1 MQETEQSEKDMIG
14 SLLDED
20 ESKCSEF
27 RSSITKSQQHS
38 QSQSPVKSFKDLKE
52 AKEIPLLLDDA
63 GQQEFPSNDPNN
75 FYFTVQS
82 AFIQQRQH
90 SLSHEFHQYM
100 VPQPP
105 LYYPCQDGFF
115 SQKRTKKLQSSADSE
130 QTISQQCQDQYAS
143 LNIQQSF
150 IQGNDFQKDKIFK
163 ALIED
168 LPLLAKHKFGN
179 YVIQK
184 IIENSNQ
191 NIRTLIFEQLHPFII
206 EMCYDKF
213 GCRVIQRLLEF
224 IQNHQKIQL
233 IQSIKSQVLN
243 LIFDQCGNH
252 VIQKIIDLASDAEFI
267 IDIVTNNVDH
277 IVSHSYGCR
286 IAQKCL
292 EIFPNQK
299 LQQLYIS
306 LIPLCEK
313 LSFCQYGNYIVQ
325 HMINQGP
332 PKGLEVI
339 GKYIKARILEVS
351 QDKYASI
358 VAQKYITVAN
368 DDDIASICKILIND
382 YYPPMLLILINNQF
396 GNYVMQNFY
405 QKCNDKQKQSIQ
417 IQINKFEDHQFTQ
430 FGRHFLQFLARCHAC

>member
-14 SLLDED
+14 SLLDDDGSE
-20 ESKCSEF
+20 CSEF

-38 QSQSPVKSFKDLKE
+38 QSPVKSFKDV
-52 AKEIPLLLDDA
+52 KEIPIVNDEG
-63 GQQEFPSNDPNN
+63 GQQEFPSNDPKN

-105 LYYPCQDGFF
+105 IYYPYQDGYF
-115 SQKRTKKLQSSADSE
+115 SQKRTKRLQSSTDSE

-143 LNIQQSF
+143 LIIQQSF
-150 IQGNDFQKDKIFK
+150 IQGNDFQRDKIFK
-163 ALIED
+163 ALIDD
-168 LPLLAKHKFGN
+168 LPLLSKHKFGN

-191 NIRTLIFEQLHPFII
+191 NIRTLIFEQLQFKIL

-213 GCRVIQRLLEF
+213 GCRVIQKLLEY
-224 IQNHQKIQL
+224 IQNQQKIQL
-233 IQSIKSQVLN
+233 IQQIKGQVLN

-252 VIQKIIDLASDAEFI
+252 VIQKIIDLACDAEFL
-267 IDIVTNNVDH
+267 IDVVTNNVDY
-277 IVSHSYGCR
+277 IVSHPYGCR

-332 PKGLEVI
+332 PKGFEVI
-339 GKYIKARILEVS
+339 GKFIKTRILEVS
-351 QDKYASI
+351 QDKYASN
-358 VAQKYITVAN
+358 VAQKYITYAQE
-368 DDDIASICKILIND
+368 DDIANICKILMNNCV
-382 YYPPMLLILINNQF
+382 PPMLLILINNQF

-405 QKCNDKQKQSIQ
+405 QKCNDKQKEQIQ
-417 IQINKFEDHQFTQ
+417 IQINKYEDHQFTQ

>member
-20 ESKCSEF
+20 ESECSEF

-38 QSQSPVKSFKDLKE
+38 QSPIKSFKDVKDT
-52 AKEIPLLLDDA
+52 PLVLEDA

-75 FYFTVQS
+75 FYFTVQP

-90 SLSHEFHQYM
+90 SMSHEFHQYI
-100 VPQPP
+100 VSQPP
-105 LYYPCQDGFF
+105 IYYPYQDGYF
-115 SQKRTKKLQSSADSE
+115 SQKRTKRLQSSTDSE
-130 QTISQQCQDQYAS
+130 QTIAQQCQDQYAS
-143 LNIQQSF
+143 LIIQQSF
-150 IQGNDFQKDKIFK
+150 IQGNDFQRDKIFK
-163 ALIED
+163 ALIDD
-168 LPLLAKHKFGN
+168 LPLLSKHKFGN

-191 NIRTLIFEQLHPFII
+191 NIRNLIFEQLHPYII

-213 GCRVIQRLLEF
+213 GCRVIQKLLEF

-252 VIQKIIDLASDAEFI
+252 VIQKIIDLVSDAEFI

-277 IVSHSYGCR
+277 IVSHPYGCR

-313 LSFCQYGNYIVQ
+313 LQFCQYGNYIVQ
-325 HMINQGP
+325 HMITQGP
-332 PKGLEVI
+332 PKGFEVI
-339 GKYIKARILEVS
+339 GKFVKARILEVS
-351 QDKYASI
+351 QDKYASN
-358 VAQKYITVAN
+358 VAQKYITLAS
-368 DDDIASICKILIND
+368 DDDIATICKILMNNCV
-382 YYPPMLLILINNQF
+382 PPMLLILINNQF
-396 GNYVMQNFY
+396 GNYVMQHFY
-405 QKCNDKQKQSIQ
+405 SKCNEKQKELIQ
-417 IQINKFEDHQFTQ
+417 IQINKYEEHQFTQ
-430 FGRHFLQFLARCHAC
+430 FGRHFLQFLARCQSC

>member
-1 MQETEQSEKDMIG
+1 MQESEQSEKNMIG

-20 ESKCSEF
+20 ESECSEF

-38 QSQSPVKSFKDLKE
+38 QSPVKSFKDVKE
-52 AKEIPLLLDDA
+52 SPLVLDDA

-75 FYFTVQS
+75 FYFTVQP

-90 SLSHEFHQYM
+90 SMSYEFHQYM
-100 VPQPP
+100 VSQSSI
-105 LYYPCQDGFF
+105 YYPYQDGYF
-115 SQKRTKKLQSSADSE
+115 SQKRTKRMQSSTDSE

-143 LNIQQSF
+143 LIIQQSF
-150 IQGNDFQKDKIFK
+150 IQGNDFQRDKIFK
-163 ALIED
+163 ALIDD
-168 LPLLAKHKFGN
+168 LPLLSKHKFGN

-191 NIRTLIFEQLHPFII
+191 NLRTLIFEQLYPNLI

-213 GCRVIQRLLEF
+213 GCRVIQKLLEF
-224 IQNHQKIQL
+224 IQNHQRIQL

-277 IVSHSYGCR
+277 IVSHPYGCR

-306 LIPLCEK
+306 LIPLCER
-313 LSFCQYGNYIVQ
+313 LQFCQYGNYIVQ
-325 HMINQGP
+325 HMITQGP
-332 PKGLEVI
+332 PKGFEAI
-339 GKYIKARILEVS
+339 GKFVKARILEVS
-351 QDKYASI
+351 QDKYASN
-358 VAQKYITVAN
+358 VAQKYITLAS
-368 DDDIASICKILIND
+368 DEDIANICKILMNNCV
-382 YYPPMLLILINNQF
+382 PPMLLILINNQF

-405 QKCNDKQKQSIQ
+405 SKCNDKQKEQIQ
-417 IQINKFEDHQFTQ
+417 IQINKYEEHQFTQ
-430 FGRHFLQFLARCHAC
+430 FGRHFLQFLARCQSC

>member
-14 SLLDED
+14 SLLDDD
-20 ESKCSEF
+20 ESECSEF

-38 QSQSPVKSFKDLKE
+38 QSPVKSFKDVKE
-52 AKEIPLLLDDA
+52 SPNLNDEG

-90 SLSHEFHQYM
+90 SLSQEFHQYM

-105 LYYPCQDGFF
+105 IYYPYQDGYF
-115 SQKRTKKLQSSADSE
+115 SQKRTKRLQSSTDSE

-143 LNIQQSF
+143 LVIQQSF

-163 ALIED
+163 ALIDD
-168 LPLLAKHKFGN
+168 LPLLSKHKFGN

-191 NIRTLIFEQLHPFII
+191 NFRTLIFEQLQFKIL

-213 GCRVIQRLLEF
+213 GCRVIQKLLEYM
-224 IQNHQKIQL
+224 QTQQKIQL
-233 IQSIKSQVLN
+233 IQQIKGQVLN

-252 VIQKIIDLASDAEFI
+252 VIQKIIDLASEAEFL
-267 IDIVTNNVDH
+267 IDVVTNNVDH
-277 IVSHSYGCR
+277 IVSHPYGCR

-292 EIFPNQK
+292 EIFPNYK

-306 LIPLCEK
+306 LIPLCER

-332 PKGLEVI
+332 PKGFEVI
-339 GKYIKARILEVS
+339 GKFIKARILEVS
-351 QDKYASI
+351 QDKFASN
-358 VAQKYITVAN
+358 VAQKYITFAQ
-368 DDDIASICKILIND
+368 DDDIANICKILMNNCV
-382 YYPPMLLILINNQF
+382 PPMLLILINNQF

-405 QKCNDKQKQSIQ
+405 QKCNDKQKEQIQ
-417 IQINKFEDHQFTQ
+417 IQINKYEDHQFTQ